1 MKEIAIRKDVARI
14 SLFVLRM
21 LLIVLISIGLYHF
34 GTFAFTFGRQIY
46 SEEGITAA
54 PGKDVAVVVSE
65 GESTKGRPRSYPH
78 VQLSGVASDIFRSVK
93 DRCNS
98 STIELLTQDS
108 RSKSSLLIHGLG
120 MIVCLVFMISSY
132 CFILQPEYP
141 APDVDENG
149 EPLLGSEDITI
160 FKEAD
165 GTYSFHVDG
174 TDIYIPISEEEA
186 EFNLEGGAKLVEKD

>member
-1 MKEIAIRKDVARI
+1 MRVSWRSIKKKINNSE
-14 SLFVLRM
+14 VLSPLEFDFTTIINVPTIYNPLGSFLRHQ
-21 LLIVLISIGLYHF
+21 L
-34 GTFAFTFGRQIY
+34 GT
-46 SEEGITAA
+46 SGIT
-54 PGKDVAVVVSE
+54 VRMVF
-65 GESTKGRPRSYPH
+65 
-78 VQLSGVASDIFRSVK
+78 L
-93 DRCNS
+93 
-98 STIELLTQDS
+98 
-108 RSKSSLLIHGLG
+108 
-120 MIVCLVFMISSY
+120 VCLVFMISSY

-186 EFNLEGGAKLVEKD
+186 EFNLEGGAKLVEKER

>member
-1 MKEIAIRKDVARI
+1 MKSQSAGLLNRGKHDNIRER
-14 SLFVLRM
+14 
-21 LLIVLISIGLYHF
+21 
-34 GTFAFTFGRQIY
+34 
-46 SEEGITAA
+46 
-54 PGKDVAVVVSE
+54 
-65 GESTKGRPRSYPH
+65 
-78 VQLSGVASDIFRSVK
+78 
-93 DRCNS
+93 
-98 STIELLTQDS
+98 IELLTQDS

-160 FKEAD
+160 FKETD

-186 EFNLEGGAKLVEKD
+186 EFNLEGGAKLVEKER